1 MSASKGEP
9 EDDAMVFT
17 DAADSSYAVAIDDDD
32 NSDVEFDVGSGHHND
47 DKGNSEVEDAEDHE
61 VDELD
66 DDDGMSDV
74 SSGSFL
80 STRSTSWSL
89 T

>member
-9 EDDAMVFT
+9 EDDAMVFA

-47 DKGNSEVEDAEDHE
+47 TDNSEVEDVAEDYE

-66 DDDGMSDV
+66 GDDGTFCV
-74 SSGSFL
+74 SLGSFL
-80 STRSTSWSL
+80 STRSASWSL